1 MTSLEAVAAY
11 LPPTSVPIESLAD
24 HLSLSDQQIRMFQRF
39 YGLSHVRLDDG
50 TVADLMVRAADR
62 LRALHGHQQQIRYVF
77 HARTIQITG
86 PYPMN
91 MLHEARTRLGLEH
104 ATAFSLTE
112 HACASGLLAVDLAGR
127 LLAADGDP
135 DAMALVFAGE
145 KVFTPSVQLI
155 PNTSILGEGAVAF
168 LVRND
173 GERNRVL
180 SYVSRTYG
188 QFHTAPT
195 LSPELAAEFEES
207 YLDRLQEVL
216 LSAIERAGMR
226 LDEVDL
232 ILPHNV
238 NRLSWVRLCKK
249 MGFPIAKVLLTNV
262 PITGHCF
269 CADAFINHTTAV
281 QQGRLKPG
289 DRYLMAAVGIEATFS
304 AMVFQY

>member
-1 MTSLEAVAAY
+1 MTSLAAVAAY

-24 HLSLSDQQIRMFQRF
+24 HLGLADQQIRMFQRF
-39 YGLSHVRLDDG
+39 YGLSHIRLDDG
-50 TVADLMVRAADR
+50 TVADLLVRAAGQLDALPGH
-62 LRALHGHQQQIRYVF
+62 LRRIRYVL
-77 HARTIQITG
+77 HARTIQVTG

-91 MLHEARTRLGLEH
+91 LLHEVRTRLGLEH

-135 DAMALVFAGE
+135 DAVALVFAGE

-155 PNTSILGEGAVAF
+155 PNTSILGEAAVAF
-168 LVRND
+168 LVSND
-173 GERNRVL
+173 DEHNRVL
-180 SYVSRTYG
+180 SYVSRTHG

-195 LSPELAAEFEES
+195 LSPELAADFEES
-207 YLDRLQEVL
+207 YLDRLQEVV
-216 LSAIERAGMR
+216 LSAVEQAGMR

-281 QQGRLKPG
+281 QQGLLKPG